1 MSTYEIL
8 FSPTGGTQKVSRIVL
23 EGLDC
28 PVQTIDLSNR
38 FTDFSAAA
46 LTPEDTA
53 VIAVPSYG
61 GRVPEIAMQRLRQIP
76 ANGARAIVVCVYGNR
91 AYEDTLLE
99 LADGARDAGF
109 QVIAGIAA
117 VAEHSVARQFAA
129 GRPDAAD
136 REQLLDFARQIREKG
151 DSSSPALPGNRPYK
165 KRGGSGMVPK
175 PTEACVSCGLC
186 AARCPTGAI
195 DVRDPKTV
203 NADACIGCMRCVT
216 LCPQSARK
224 MNSVKLAAVTAMLA
238 PLCAKRKENELFL

>member
-8 FSPTGGTQKVSRIVL
+8 FSPTGGTQKVSHIVL

-61 GRVPEIAMQRLRQIP
+61 GRVPEIAIQRLRQIP
-76 ANGARAIVVCVYGNR
+76 GNGARAIVVCVYGNR

-224 MNSVKLAAVTAMLA
+224 MSSVKLAAVTAMLT
-238 PLCAKRKENELFL
+238 PLCAKRKENELFI

>member
-8 FSPTGGTQKVSRIVL
+8 FSPTGGTQKVSHIVL

-61 GRVPEIAMQRLRQIP
+61 GRVPEIAIQRLRQIP
-76 ANGARAIVVCVYGNR
+76 ANGARAIAVCVYGNR

-99 LADGARDAGF
+99 LSDGARDAGF

-195 DVRDPKTV
+195 DVRDPKSV

-224 MNSVKLAAVTAMLA
+224 MNSVKLAAVTAMLT
-238 PLCAKRKENELFL
+238 PLCAKRKDNELFL